1 MAATQHL
8 TSSPLMRTI
17 GAPGPGKVGLMRH
30 DRVDVVLWFCTLSVI
45 GSTSAADILPYRV
58 VLFAGDLG
66 PDRLVGTTASSKAM
80 SRWPCISEVGDG
92 LRFRIAGTAVFG
104 NLTLS
109 ESGISSQGGITRA
122 ARWSFG
128 DTTTSTLLPLPEV
141 SGQVVGSAVADA
153 SGSGLAAGALWL
165 TDQWSMSSQ
174 AAFWA
179 NALDASIDLQAPYV
193 MESDQRWESCG
204 LPVVDTW
211 FTAVGELDEQSGTA
225 LAGACVASLGGGVYA
240 AGVGVEVS
248 VDRGVLSVFRV
259 DAGLESTWCSGGIG
273 QDSVSTEIPMC
284 VMRHGSDLSDDAILG
299 IRGES
304 RNVSALCA
312 MSQDWGSHV
321 WQNLVDIRAVT
332 PCLCDGQTSH
342 PPCAWENPDTGLS
355 ERLANVRLSSFLPED
370 HAVLRSAASA
380 GCVEVRIADGESTC
394 SSRGCNELHAVA
406 YIEPGSGRLNPVIY
420 DLQSVIGTNSGE
432 VASAASRIV
441 AQVTPASDGSTA
453 AWMIVGTY
461 GSGLLANQSAS
472 TARGSFWLS
481 RREQENLEWCFTD
494 ANDVTLSPPGWTIQ
508 AVHDATPD
516 GIAVAVARKDQER
529 RLCYLTSIADL
540 NGDLLVDGTDIG
552 ALLARWGLDGAGHD
566 ETAPIDLDGDGVVN
580 GADLGIMIT
589 GWTGTGPGARL
600 RVALDCDETQ
610 WREAIVRYP
619 YVQSATELLGFGDL
633 NDLGQSL
640 SQSSPSQRETVCSCV
655 SLLASALAEASDD

>member
-1 MAATQHL
+1 
-8 TSSPLMRTI
+8 
-17 GAPGPGKVGLMRH
+17 MRH

-92 LRFRIAGTAVFG
+92 LRFRIAGDAVFG

-174 AAFWA
+174 AACWT
-179 NALDASIDLQAPYV
+179 NALDASFDLQAPYV
-193 MESDQRWESCG
+193 MQSDERWESCG

-259 DAGLESTWCSGGIG
+259 DAGL
-273 QDSVSTEIPMC
+273 
-284 VMRHGSDLSDDAILG
+284 
-299 IRGES
+299 
-304 RNVSALCA
+304 
-312 MSQDWGSHV
+312 
-321 WQNLVDIRAVT
+321 
-332 PCLCDGQTSH
+332 
-342 PPCAWENPDTGLS
+342 
-355 ERLANVRLSSFLPED
+355 
-370 HAVLRSAASA
+370 
-380 GCVEVRIADGESTC
+380 
-394 SSRGCNELHAVA
+394 
-406 YIEPGSGRLNPVIY
+406 
-420 DLQSVIGTNSGE
+420 
-432 VASAASRIV
+432 
-441 AQVTPASDGSTA
+441 
-453 AWMIVGTY
+453 
-461 GSGLLANQSAS
+461 
-472 TARGSFWLS
+472 
-481 RREQENLEWCFTD
+481 
-494 ANDVTLSPPGWTIQ
+494 
-508 AVHDATPD
+508 
-516 GIAVAVARKDQER
+516 
-529 RLCYLTSIADL
+529 
-540 NGDLLVDGTDIG
+540 
-552 ALLARWGLDGAGHD
+552 D

-580 GADLGIMIT
+580 GVDLGIMIT

-600 RVALDCDETQ
+600 RVALACDETQ

-619 YVQSATELLGFGDL
+619 YVQSASELLGFGDL

>member
-1 MAATQHL
+1 
-8 TSSPLMRTI
+8 
-17 GAPGPGKVGLMRH
+17 MRH
-30 DRVDVVLWFCTLSVI
+30 DRVDFVLWFCTLSVI

-66 PDRLVGTTASSKAM
+66 PDRLAGTTASSKAM

-92 LRFRIAGTAVFG
+92 LRFRIVGDAVFG

-153 SGSGLAAGALWL
+153 GGSGLAAGAIWL
-165 TDQWSMSSQ
+165 TDQWSTSSQ
-174 AAFWA
+174 AACWT
-179 NALDASIDLQAPYV
+179 NALDASFDLQAPYV
-193 MESDQRWESCG
+193 MQSDERWESCG

-211 FTAVGELDEQSGTA
+211 FTAVGEVDEQSGTA

-240 AGVGVEVS
+240 AGVGVKVS

-259 DAGLESTWCSGGIG
+259 DAELESTWCSGGIG
-273 QDSVSTEIPMC
+273 QDYVSTEIPMC
-284 VMRHGSDLSDDAILG
+284 VIGRGSELSDDAILG
-299 IRGES
+299 IRGAS
-304 RNVSALCA
+304 PTVSPNCA
-312 MSQDWGSHV
+312 VQYECGSYV
-321 WQNLVDIRAVT
+321 WRDGADLGSVT
-332 PCLCDGQTSH
+332 PCTCDGQSTQPS
-342 PPCAWENPDTGLS
+342 CVWVNQDTGLS
-355 ERLANVRLSSFLPED
+355 ERLANVRLSSCVPED
-370 HAVLRSAASA
+370 RATLRPRVAA
-380 GCVEVRIADGESTC
+380 GCLEVRIDEFGSTC
-394 SSRGCNELHAVA
+394 SSFGCNELHAA
-406 YIEPGSGRLNPVIY
+406 ALIEQGLGWSNGALC
-420 DLQSVIGTNSGE
+420 DLHSVIGSNAGAE
-432 VASAASRIV
+432 ASAAARIMARV
-441 AQVTPASDGSTA
+441 VPTGSDPTA
-453 AWMIVGTY
+453 AWMIVGTF
-461 GSGLLANQSAS
+461 GSGLLANQSPSA
-472 TARGSFWLS
+472 ARGSFWLS
-481 RREQENLEWCFTD
+481 RSEQENLEWCFTD

-540 NGDLLVDGTDIG
+540 NGDLLVDGADTG

-580 GADLGIMIT
+580 GVDLGIMIT

-619 YVQSATELLGFGDL
+619 YVQSATELLGFGGL

-655 SLLASALAEASDD
+655 SLLASVLAEASDD